1 MAWRIR
7 QKWMKAIHSYVH
19 DIPSALSFRK
29 YGNSSKQHHRMISKF
44 WPWKH
49 IPVNVRS
56 VWSFYGLCFFPVQS
70 GSIPELS
77 VYSTN
82 FSKFQILHQHFP
94 LPIRYIDVTDQN
106 EPLCERS
113 GGYESWT
120 ILWILPFY
128 FCPAGRTQQK
138 EYRNQGYEFQEKKTS
153 LPSCIFA
160 VFPGHFKK
168 LTIFSLT

>member
-7 QKWMKAIHSYVH
+7 QKWMKAIYSYVH
-19 DIPSALSFRK
+19 DIPLTLSFRK
-29 YGNSSKQHHRMISKF
+29 YGNSSKQHRQMISKF

-70 GSIPELS
+70 GSIPGLS

-94 LPIRYIDVTDQN
+94 LPIRYIYVTNHKQAFMWK
-106 EPLCERS
+106 ERR
-113 GGYESWT
+113 
-120 ILWILPFY
+120 IWILNYFMNTTFLLLPGRPNTAEGIQKSGIWISRKENIITFLYLCCVSWPF
-128 FCPAGRTQQK
+128 
-138 EYRNQGYEFQEKKTS
+138 
-153 LPSCIFA
+153 
-160 VFPGHFKK
+160 
-168 LTIFSLT
+168 